1 MVIKTTALGS
11 VPLKNCF
18 YIFASAKRESETESK
33 ILDATQFLLGV
44 VPTNLRLDFTVP
56 QAVHFLFFYKMPFHC
71 SITQKSL
78 LRGNKLH
85 NELTIIVVT
94 TIRK

>member
-1 MVIKTTALGS
+1 LQAQKENQKQNQRYS
-11 VPLKNCF
+11 
-18 YIFASAKRESETESK
+18 KRPN
-33 ILDATQFLLGV
+33 LLVGV

-56 QAVHFLFFYKMPFHC
+56 QAVHFLFFYKMLFDC
-71 SITQKSL
+71 STTQKSL